1 MYFDSRDAFCKQPFG
16 AVETGKRIT
25 LRLKLDKEWNPQNVR
40 LFMYCVHTG
49 SGEYRGMKLCGET
62 QTENI
67 YSVSFLAPKPALY
80 RYGFEYDSNGQKKYI
95 RRGRK
100 SEAVVY
106 EQTNLWQLTVYE
118 NTFQSVQSFAG
129 GIIYQIFPDRFC
141 FSGQEKDNVPPDRI
155 LRDDWGGV
163 PEYRPLPNGD
173 ILNNDYF
180 CGDLQ
185 GICAKLPYLKSLGV
199 TCLYLNPIFEAHS
212 NHRYDT
218 ADYLKID
225 PLLGTEEDFSAL
237 CKQAHAL
244 GIRILLDG
252 VFNHTGSDS
261 IYFNKKGRY
270 PGKGAYNSK
279 KSRYYGWYLFS
290 SHPEEYACWWGVKIM
305 PTLNK
310 QNPAVQQFFMG
321 KDGVLH
327 HWLSRGADGFRLD
340 VADELGDLFLDGI
353 HARAKAEN
361 PESLI
366 LGEVWEDAS
375 NKVSYSIQRRYL
387 QGKQLDSVMNYPFKD
402 AILNFFQDRDGEE
415 FCERILTI
423 VENYPAPVLNLVMNS
438 ISTHDTLRAITAL
451 AGPPRNSLSRDA
463 QANYRMDAG
472 AYQHGKYLLK
482 MAAALQFTLPGIPC
496 IYYGDEAGMQGYG
509 DPFNRGCYP
518 WGQEDKELLSYF
530 RSLGK
535 MRANHPLFASADIY
549 FWACRK
555 DFLLYER
562 SDGEESCIVAVN
574 LNEQNVT
581 EHIDLRE
588 YESLHAYAGEI
599 ADSHLV
605 VPPYQA
611 GICVGKRKKTR
622 IS

>member
-1 MYFDSRDAFCKQPFG
+1 MYFNSRDLFCKQPFG
-16 AVETGKRIT
+16 AVESGKQIT

-49 SGEYRGMKLCGET
+49 SGEYRSMNFCGET
-62 QTENI
+62 PTENI

-80 RYGFEYDSNGQKKYI
+80 RYGFECDSSEGKKYI
-95 RRGRK
+95 RCGRK
-100 SEAVVY
+100 SQAVVY
-106 EQTNLWQLTVYE
+106 EHTNLWQLTVYE
-118 NTFQSVQSFAG
+118 NTFDSVQSFAG
-129 GIIYQIFPDRFC
+129 GVIYQIFPDRFYA
-141 FSGQEKDNVPPDRI
+141 SGKPKKDVPDDRI
-155 LRDDWGGV
+155 LRKDWGGI

-180 CGDLQ
+180 CGDLE
-185 GICAKLPYLKSLGV
+185 GIRLKLPYLKSLGV

-218 ADYLKID
+218 ADYNKID
-225 PLLGTEEDFSAL
+225 PLLGTQEDFCNL
-237 CKQAHAL
+237 CEEAHKQ

-261 IYFNKKGRY
+261 VYFNKKKRY

-279 KSRYYGWYLFS
+279 KSRYYGWYYFTK
-290 SHPEEYACWWGVKIM
+290 HPDEYACWWGVKIM

-310 QNPAVQQFFMG
+310 NNPAVQQFFMG
-321 KDGVLH
+321 KEGVIH
-327 HWLSRGADGFRLD
+327 HWLSKGADGFRLD

-353 HARAKAEN
+353 HARVKAEN
-361 PESLI
+361 PSKLV

-375 NKVSYSIQRRYL
+375 NKISYSVQRRYL

-402 AILNFFQDRDGEE
+402 AILNFFQDHDGEE

-423 VENYPAPVLNLVMNS
+423 VENYPTPVLNLVMNS

-451 AGPPRNSLSRDA
+451 AGPPRNSLSKDL
-463 QANYRMDAG
+463 QATYQMDWG
-472 AYQHGKYLLK
+472 TYQHGKYLLK

-518 WGQEDKELLSYF
+518 WGKEDQDLISF
-530 RSLGK
+530 FTNLGQ
-535 MRANHPLFASADIY
+535 MRVNHSLFANASIF
-549 FWACRK
+549 FWAGRK
-555 DFLLYER
+555 DFILYER
-562 SDGEESCIVAVN
+562 SNGDESCIVAIN
-574 LNEQNVT
+574 LSSQNMT
-581 EHIDLRE
+581 ERIDLSE
-588 YESLHAYAGEI
+588 YEDLQPYVGEI
-599 ADSHLV
+599 VDSRLI

-611 GICVGKRKKTR
+611 GICIGKRKK
-622 IS
+622 